1 MPPYRVHA
9 DGRRLG
15 KRPPKRDHRTLRLA
29 RYLTARLPA
38 PPLAVDHSSRVLDW
52 PMYANDELG
61 ICGPAGAAHQVQS
74 WSTYAE
80 RGTIT
85 PPLQQVKDDYYA
97 ITGGADAGVYL
108 LDMLN
113 HWRRNGIGGD
123 QIEAFVQVSPN
134 LDEARLAVQLFG
146 SLGMGL
152 SLPDQGTFGPWD
164 RLYGPPNPNNGHYV
178 VGVRYA
184 DAERL
189 LDVVTWGGILR
200 MSYDFFLK
208 YCVVPETRIL
218 TSDLEWVPAGDLA
231 EGRTLLSFDEHGPW
245 RRYKPSTVTGATRAV
260 LPCREVQF
268 ADGTRIR
275 CSRDHQWLVSRTTG
289 MHWVRT
295 DELRFRGR
303 IQSRV
308 LKPVDVWNSP
318 NERDLGYLA
327 AAFDGEGSLTQVDL
341 KEAGF
346 IGVARTQIA
355 FAQKETSPML
365 AEVVRVLN
373 ARGLRY
379 SMSGPNPHG
388 MMVVTVTH
396 RPDMLK
402 LLGMARP
409 RRLLPKFNPAI
420 LGAMQGRHRAVAVT
434 ACVDVGEQEVVV
446 LSTSSKTYI
455 AEGFASHNCDE
466 AYAVLND
473 LSIVETTMRTPE
485 GFNFDQLREDLDH
498 LGDPVTPDPPPV
510 EGRGVIAGWVHT
522 SEMQPIPGATVSTA
536 PSGFAMQTDAAGHY
550 LLAVLPGAYAVS
562 AVAAGY
568 GPWTTEGIVVAEGDE
583 VPLNFQL
590 GPAGKGCNLLRA

>member
-15 KRPPKRDHRTLRLA
+15 KRPPKLDHRTLRLA
-29 RYLTARLPA
+29 RYLTARLPL

-123 QIEAFVQVSPN
+123 RIEAFVQVSPN

-208 YCVVPETRIL
+208 YC
-218 TSDLEWVPAGDLA
+218 
-231 EGRTLLSFDEHGPW
+231 
-245 RRYKPSTVTGATRAV
+245 
-260 LPCREVQF
+260 
-268 ADGTRIR
+268 
-275 CSRDHQWLVSRTTG
+275 
-289 MHWVRT
+289 
-295 DELRFRGR
+295 
-303 IQSRV
+303 
-308 LKPVDVWNSP
+308 
-318 NERDLGYLA
+318 
-327 AAFDGEGSLTQVDL
+327 
-341 KEAGF
+341 
-346 IGVARTQIA
+346 
-355 FAQKETSPML
+355 
-365 AEVVRVLN
+365 
-373 ARGLRY
+373 
-379 SMSGPNPHG
+379 
-388 MMVVTVTH
+388 
-396 RPDMLK
+396 
-402 LLGMARP
+402 
-409 RRLLPKFNPAI
+409 
-420 LGAMQGRHRAVAVT
+420 
-434 ACVDVGEQEVVV
+434 
-446 LSTSSKTYI
+446 
-455 AEGFASHNCDE
+455 DE
-466 AYAVLND
+466 AFAVLND
-473 LSIVETTMRTPE
+473 LSIVEITMRSPE
-485 GFNFDQLREDLDH
+485 GFDFATLRADLDH
-498 LGDPVTPDPPPV
+498 LGDPVTPDQPPV
-510 EGRGVIAGWVHT
+510 EGRGVIAGTVHT

-536 PSGFAMQTDAAGHY
+536 PSGFATQADASGRY
-550 LLAVLPGAYAVS
+550 VLAVLPGAYAVS
-562 AVAAGY
+562 AVAGGY
-568 GPWTTEGIVVAEGDE
+568 GPWTAEVVVAEGDT
-583 VPLNFQL
+583 VLLDFQL
-590 GPAGKGCNLLRA
+590 GPAGKGCNLLRP